1 MVRGGDISDSSS
13 SAFPP
18 LPRRGAVVFL
28 KGAKLTRPS
37 GLHLALRFSS
47 WAGCSQEAQLLT
59 PGQGHQAGGHVSL
72 SL

>member
-1 MVRGGDISDSSS
+1 MAGGGDISDSSS

-18 LPRRGAVVFL
+18 LPGRGAVVL
-28 KGAKLTRPS
+28 LTGSRADPSLWTPS
-37 GLHLALRFSS
+37 GSALLHLGRLFS
-47 WAGCSQEAQLLT
+47 GGPVLT